1 MWERVDIKRMRC
13 VGLAGGVVLEIQRG
27 VVEGILPVLPTGVG
41 CPVNETFIYPVIYH
55 FVFTKNIEFYWIV

>member
-1 MWERVDIKRMRC
+1 M
-13 VGLAGGVVLEIQRG
+13 GLAGGVVLEIQRG